1 MTERE
6 RMLYDII
13 VHQFNYALD
22 LVELHKEES
31 EHGE

>member
-6 RMLYDII
+6 RMIHDII
-13 VHQFNYALD
+13 VHELNYALD
-22 LVELHKEES
+22 LVELYKEDS

>member
-6 RMLYDII
+6 RIIHDII
-13 VHQFNYALD
+13 VHELNYALD